1 MNSYLIMKITKDLSD
16 IIQKIKYYNKK
27 YEETKKESYYNEKKK
42 YILELA
48 LSFENLIHE
57 LDYKIFYRFDKKT
70 LNVLKNITDKCMTLY
85 KIESTKN
92 NNIIGLNVKTEN
104 LTPYMIN
111 DVDNYFKIFEEGIK
125 ILTTAYPYTTDEE
138 ANKILAVQEMELKKK
153 LGIEVDNDNNFDKVK
168 SVLDKDKK
176 ETKNPPIGNL
186 ENGINKVLEDYPITT
201 DKVKS
206 VLDKDKKETK
216 NPPVGN
222 LVKQI
227 YDITNRM
234 EYYEN
239 KYAQTQN
246 EFFKEMEK
254 NSVYELAL
262 ELKKFEDIRNSDVAK
277 TLSKENLEKLDEYIH
292 FSNKLIN
299 LRNEIDQTKT
309 DEDFNQKDAANN
321 LRSMIETETK
331 NQSLE
336 LE

>member
-1 MNSYLIMKITKDLSD
+1 M
-16 IIQKIKYYNKK
+16 
-27 YEETKKESYYNEKKK
+27 KKK

-70 LNVLKNITDKCMTLY
+70 LDVLKNITDKCMTLY
-85 KIESTKN
+85 KIESTEN

-138 ANKILAVQEMELKKK
+138 ANKILAEQEMELKKK

-176 ETKNPPIGNL
+176 ETNNPPI
-186 ENGINKVLEDYPITT
+186 E
-201 DKVKS
+201 
-206 VLDKDKKETK
+206 
-216 NPPVGN
+216 N

-227 YDITNRM
+227 YDITNRIK
-234 EYYEN
+234 YYEN
-239 KYAQTQN
+239 KYAETKD

-262 ELKKFEDIRNSDVAK
+262 ELKKFENIRNSDVAK

-292 FSNKLIN
+292 YSNKLVD
-299 LRNEIDQTKT
+299 LRNEIDKTKT
-309 DEDFNQKDAANN
+309 NEDFNQKDAANN
-321 LRSMIETETK
+321 LRSMIESETK
-331 NQSLE
+331 SQGLE

>member
-16 IIQKIKYYNKK
+16 IIEKIKYYNKK

-48 LSFENLIHE
+48 LSFENLCHE
-57 LDYKIFYRFDKKT
+57 LDYKIFYRFKKENLQA
-70 LNVLKNITDKCMTLY
+70 LNNICHKCMTLY
-85 KIESTKN
+85 KIESTEN

-111 DVDNYFKIFEEGIK
+111 DVDNNFKDLEEGIK
-125 ILTTAYPYTTDEE
+125 ILTTAYPYITDEE
-138 ANKILAVQEMELKKK
+138 SNKILAEQEMELKKK

-176 ETKNPPIGNL
+176 ETR
-186 ENGINKVLEDYPITT
+186 
-201 DKVKS
+201 
-206 VLDKDKKETK
+206 

-227 YDITNRM
+227 YDITNRI

-299 LRNEIDQTKT
+299 LRNEIDKTKT
-309 DEDFNQKDAANN
+309 DEDSNQKDAANN

-336 LE
+336 LV

>member
-1 MNSYLIMKITKDLSD
+1 MNTNLIAKISKRLSEIIKNIKDC
-16 IIQKIKYYNKK
+16 NKN
-27 YEETKKESYYNEKKK
+27 YEETKDQSWRDVKRK
-42 YILELA
+42 YMLELA
-48 LSFENLIHE
+48 LNFANLEHEFDHRILYRFKKENLQV
-57 LDYKIFYRFDKKT
+57 
-70 LNVLKNITDKCMTLY
+70 LNNICHKCMTLH
-85 KIESTKN
+85 KIESTEESNIKAFDIKN
-92 NNIIGLNVKTEN
+92 EN
-104 LTPYMIN
+104 LTLDMI
-111 DVDNYFKIFEEGIK
+111 DNI
-125 ILTTAYPYTTDEE
+125 
-138 ANKILAVQEMELKKK
+138 
-153 LGIEVDNDNNFDKVK
+153 DNSLPD
-168 SVLDKDKK
+168 
-176 ETKNPPIGNL
+176 L

-227 YDITNRM
+227 YDITNRI

-239 KYAQTQN
+239 KYAQTQD

-299 LRNEIDQTKT
+299 LRNEIEQTKT
-309 DEDFNQKDAANN
+309 DEDFNQKDAAND

>member
-1 MNSYLIMKITKDLSD
+1 MNSYLIKKITKDLSD
-16 IIQKIKYYNKK
+16 IIKNIKDCNKK
-27 YEETKKESYYNEKKK
+27 YEETKEKSWQDMKKK

-70 LNVLKNITDKCMTLY
+70 LDVLKNITDKCMTLY
-85 KIESTKN
+85 KIESTENN

-138 ANKILAVQEMELKKK
+138 ANKILAEQEMELKKK

-176 ETKNPPIGNL
+176 ETNNPPI
-186 ENGINKVLEDYPITT
+186 E
-201 DKVKS
+201 
-206 VLDKDKKETK
+206 
-216 NPPVGN
+216 N

-227 YDITNRM
+227 YDITNRIK
-234 EYYEN
+234 YYEN
-239 KYAQTQN
+239 KYAETKD

-262 ELKKFEDIRNSDVAK
+262 ELKKFENIRNSDVAK

-292 FSNKLIN
+292 YSNKLVD
-299 LRNEIDQTKT
+299 LKNEIDKTKT
-309 DEDFNQKDAANN
+309 NEDFNQKNAANN
-321 LRSMIETETK
+321 LRSMIESETK
-331 NQSLE
+331 NQGLE

>member
-16 IIQKIKYYNKK
+16 IIKNIKDCNKK
-27 YEETKKESYYNEKKK
+27 YEETKEKSWQDMKRK
-42 YILELA
+42 NILELA
-48 LSFENLIHE
+48 LVFENLIHE

-70 LNVLKNITDKCMTLY
+70 LDVLKNITDKCMTLY
-85 KIESTKN
+85 KIESTEN

-138 ANKILAVQEMELKKK
+138 SNKILAEQEMELKKK
-153 LGIEVDNDNNFDKVK
+153 LGIKVDNDNNFDKVK

-176 ETKNPPIGNL
+176 ETNNPPI
-186 ENGINKVLEDYPITT
+186 E
-201 DKVKS
+201 
-206 VLDKDKKETK
+206 
-216 NPPVGN
+216 N

-227 YDITNRM
+227 YDITNRIK
-234 EYYEN
+234 YYEN
-239 KYAQTQN
+239 KYAETKD

-292 FSNKLIN
+292 YSNKLID
-299 LRNEIDQTKT
+299 LRNEIDKTKT
-309 DEDFNQKDAANN
+309 NEDFNQKDAANN
-321 LRSMIETETK
+321 LRSMIESETK

>member
-1 MNSYLIMKITKDLSD
+1 
-16 IIQKIKYYNKK
+16 
-27 YEETKKESYYNEKKK
+27 
-42 YILELA
+42 
-48 LSFENLIHE
+48 
-57 LDYKIFYRFDKKT
+57 
-70 LNVLKNITDKCMTLY
+70 MTLY
-85 KIESTKN
+85 KIESTEN

-111 DVDNYFKIFEEGIK
+111 DVDNNFKDLEEGIK
-125 ILTTAYPYTTDEE
+125 ILTTAYPYITDEE
-138 ANKILAVQEMELKKK
+138 SNKILAEQEMELKKK

-176 ETKNPPIGNL
+176 ETR
-186 ENGINKVLEDYPITT
+186 
-201 DKVKS
+201 
-206 VLDKDKKETK
+206 

-227 YDITNRM
+227 YDITNRI

-299 LRNEIDQTKT
+299 LRNEIDKTKT
-309 DEDFNQKDAANN
+309 DEDSNQKDAANN

-336 LE
+336 LV

>member
-16 IIQKIKYYNKK
+16 IIEKIKYYNKK

-48 LSFENLIHE
+48 LSFENLCHE
-57 LDYKIFYRFDKKT
+57 LDYKIFYRFKKENLQA
-70 LNVLKNITDKCMTLY
+70 LNNICHKCMTLY
-85 KIESTKN
+85 KIESTEN

-111 DVDNYFKIFEEGIK
+111 DVDNNFKDLEEGIK
-125 ILTTAYPYTTDEE
+125 ILTTAYPYITDEE
-138 ANKILAVQEMELKKK
+138 SNKILAEQEMELKKK

-176 ETKNPPIGNL
+176 ETKNPP
-186 ENGINKVLEDYPITT
+186 
-201 DKVKS
+201 
-206 VLDKDKKETK
+206 
-216 NPPVGN
+216 VGN

-227 YDITNRM
+227 YDITNRI

-299 LRNEIDQTKT
+299 LRNEIDKTKT
-309 DEDFNQKDAANN
+309 DEDSNQKDAANN

-336 LE
+336 LV